1 MRRHPTEAD
10 PPRPGGSGSGRSG
23 LADLTADILA
33 TGLDYLHA
41 RLALLSL
48 EAREARSAILFRLLC
63 GLAGTFFL
71 GLAWF
76 GAMVGLVGWLARS
89 QSWPWP
95 VVALACAGAHLLA
108 GLILLLAARRR
119 FAEPPFRDSL
129 NELEKDRQWL
139 RRHHPES

>member
-1 MRRHPTEAD
+1 MRPHPTEAD
-10 PPRPGGSGSGRSG
+10 PPRPGAPGHGRAG
-23 LADLTADILA
+23 LADLTSDILA

-63 GLAGTFFL
+63 GFAGAFFL
-71 GLAWF
+71 ALAWL
-76 GAMVGLVGWLARS
+76 GSMVALVAWLARS
-89 QSWPWP
+89 QGWPWP
-95 VVALACAGAHLLA
+95 AVAAACAGAHLLA
-108 GLILLLAARRR
+108 GLALLLAARRR